1 MTTAAAAGGKGTTD
15 TAAATTTTTTD
26 KPAAT
31 DTKPAE
37 TKPAATTETKP
48 AATTEGK
55 ADDTTTAKPAGKD
68 GTQTAEP
75 KAPEKY
81 ALKVPDGAEWLGTDE
96 LARFEKSARAKNLSN
111 EQAQSVLDEA
121 ITTRAEES
129 AAFRTVTESDPTYG
143 GDNLA
148 ETQRLATLA
157 LDRIRPKGST
167 RGDSFRSYLTNSGHG
182 NHLEVV
188 SLLADLGKLMAED
201 QPGAPTSLRSAGKAD
216 PAKKLY
222 PDMKD

>member
-37 TKPAATTETKP
+37 TKP
-48 AATTEGK
+48 
-55 ADDTTTAKPAGKD
+55 TAKPAGKD

-167 RGDSFRSYLTNSGHG
+167 RGDSFRSYLTHSGHG